1 MTVKS
6 DNLCTMLDNVAPCY
20 VFNKYMSVIIVG
32 FINITTQRDL
42 WGWLEIKRKV
52 L

>member
-6 DNLCTMLDNVAPCY
+6 DNLCTMLDNIAPCY

-32 FINITTQRDL
+32 FYQYYHS
-42 WGWLEIKRKV
+42 KRSLGV
-52 L
+52 A

>member
-1 MTVKS
+1 MIIKS
-6 DNLCTMLDNVAPCY
+6 DHLCTVLNTIAPSY

-42 WGWLEIKRKV
+42 WGWLEIKGKF